1 MRKLISVLFI
11 SLFATVLL
19 GGCSSGKLSDA
30 FDKET
35 VEKSAK
41 QVIEYMNNAEYDKV
55 SQMFQENLQE
65 QLSADVLK
73 DAVEK
78 TYSNAGVFKEYKN
91 IAVLGQK
98 LKATKEDSA
107 VAVVVAKYEN
117 QSVTFT
123 ISFNTDMELIG
134 LYMK

>member
-1 MRKLISVLFI
+1 MKKIISVLFI
-11 SLFATVLL
+11 SLFATLLL

-41 QVIEYMNNAEYDKV
+41 QVIEYLNNAEYDKV
-55 SQMFQENLQE
+55 TTMFQEDLQE

-73 DAVEK
+73 DAVDK
-78 TYSNAGVFKEYKN
+78 TYSDAGEFKEYKN
-91 IAVLGQK
+91 TAVLGQK
-98 LKATKEDSA
+98 VKTTKEDSA

-117 QSVTFT
+117 QNVTFT
-123 ISFNTDMELIG
+123 ISFNTDMELIE

>member
-1 MRKLISVLFI
+1 MKKIISVLFI
-11 SLFATVLL
+11 SLFATLLL

-55 SQMFQENLQE
+55 TTMFQEDLQE

-73 DAVEK
+73 DAVDK
-78 TYSNAGVFKEYKN
+78 TYSDAGEFKEYKN
-91 IAVLGQK
+91 TAVLGQK
-98 LKATKEDSA
+98 VKTTKEDSA
-107 VAVVVAKYEN
+107 IAVVVAKYEN
-117 QSVTFT
+117 QNVTFT

>member
-1 MRKLISVLFI
+1 MKKLISVLLI
-11 SLFATVLL
+11 SFFVTVLL
-19 GGCSSGKLSDA
+19 GGCSSSKLSDA

-55 SQMFQENLQE
+55 NQLLQEDLQE

-73 DAVEK
+73 DAVDK
-78 TYSNAGVFKEYKN
+78 TYSNAGAFKEYKN
-91 IAVLGQK
+91 IAILGQK
-98 LKATKEDSA
+98 LKATKEDCA

-117 QSVTFT
+117 QNVTFT
-123 ISFNTDMELIG
+123 LSFNTDMELIG
-134 LYMK
+134 LFMK

>member
-1 MRKLISVLFI
+1 MKKIISVLFI
-11 SLFATVLL
+11 SLFATLLL

-55 SQMFQENLQE
+55 TTMFQEDLQE
-65 QLSADVLK
+65 QLSAEVLK
-73 DAVEK
+73 DAVDK
-78 TYSNAGVFKEYKN
+78 TYSDAGEFKEYKN
-91 IAVLGQK
+91 TAVLGQK
-98 LKATKEDSA
+98 VKTTKEDSA

-117 QSVTFT
+117 QNVTFT